1 MNFYI
6 EFKNITI
13 MARYV
18 TEFHLTHP
26 VNDLS
31 AAREYLQADNMT
43 EYLIDDLDYLKLT
56 RLQPSDIVNIQWDL
70 QDEQY
75 GLIYLDTA
83 IDLTD
88 DELAKIS
95 DWVSGQNND
104 GLGEGFEQQ
113 DFASGEDFEEYEY
126 EDEDG
131 DIQTDYEEVSTMASF
146 DWETNNYTFEKVSDS
161 EHITDSL
168 KRYSDLSYDDK
179 QYELETTYEYA
190 FSYLMNNLEDFVDVT
205 DENAIRDYIAEQ
217 VYIFMQNDPMFDPE
231 QLEAHGVDYDN
242 DFTEDLIEY
251 LINEIHTDYA

>member
-1 MNFYI
+1 
-6 EFKNITI
+6 

-18 TEFHLTHP
+18 TEFHLTHR
-26 VNDLS
+26 VNDLD

-56 RLQPSDIVNIQWDL
+56 RLQPSDIVNLQWDL

-95 DWVSGQNND
+95 EWVSGQNSD

-113 DFASGEDFEEYEY
+113 DFASGEDWEEYEY

-131 DIQTDYEEVSTMASF
+131 ETQTDYEEVSTMASF
-146 DWETNNYTFEKVSDS
+146 DWKTNNYTFKKVSDS
-161 EHITDSL
+161 QRVNDFYYNEDSGTV
-168 KRYSDLSYDDK
+168 KKYSDLSYQNKD
-179 QYELETTYEYA
+179 LEVIQTYEYA
-190 FSYLMNNLEDFVDVT
+190 FSYLINNLNEYVDIN
-205 DENAIRDYIAEQ
+205 DEQAVRDYITEQ
-217 VYIFMQNDPMFDPE
+217 VYIFVENDPMFDRE
-231 QLEAHGVDYDN
+231 QMEMHGVIYD
-242 DFTEDLIEY
+242 DQFTVDLIDY
-251 LINEIHTDYA
+251 LINKIYEE

>member
-1 MNFYI
+1 
-6 EFKNITI
+6 

-56 RLQPSDIVNIQWDL
+56 RLQPSDIVNLQWDL
-70 QDEQY
+70 RDEQH

-95 DWVSGQNND
+95 EWVSGQNSD

-113 DFASGEDFEEYEY
+113 DFASGEDWEEYEY

-131 DIQTDYEEVSTMASF
+131 ETQTDYEEVNTMASF
-146 DWETNNYTFEKVSDS
+146 DWKTNNYTFEKISDS
-161 EHITDSL
+161 QRVNDFYYNEDSGTV
-168 KRYSDLSYDDK
+168 KKYSDLSYQNKD
-179 QYELETTYEYA
+179 LEVIQTYEYA
-190 FSYLMNNLEDFVDVT
+190 FSYLINNLNEYVDIN
-205 DENAIRDYIAEQ
+205 DEQAVRDYITEQ
-217 VYIFMQNDPMFDPE
+217 VYIFVENDPMFDRE
-231 QLEAHGVDYDN
+231 QMEMHGVIYD
-242 DFTEDLIEY
+242 DQFTVDLIDY
-251 LINEIHTDYA
+251 LINKIYEE

>member
-1 MNFYI
+1 
-6 EFKNITI
+6 

-26 VNDLS
+26 VNDLD

-56 RLQPSDIVNIQWDL
+56 RLQPSDIVNLQWDL
-70 QDEQY
+70 QDKQY

-95 DWVSGQNND
+95 DWVSGQNSD

-113 DFASGEDFEEYEY
+113 DFAAGEDWEEYEY

-131 DIQTDYEEVSTMASF
+131 DTQTDYEEVSTMASF
-146 DWETNNYTFEKVSDS
+146 DWKTNNYSFKKISDS
-161 EHITDSL
+161 RRVNDFYYNEESRTM
-168 KRYSDLSYDDK
+168 RNYSDLSEQEK
-179 QYELETTYEYA
+179 NNELIQTYEYA
-190 FSYLMNNLEDFVDVT
+190 FTYMMNNLDSYIDTTNDRAVK
-205 DENAIRDYIAEQ
+205 DYIAEQ
-217 VYIFMQNDPMFDPE
+217 VYIFMGNDPMFDKDQIE
-231 QLEAHGVDYDN
+231 LHGINYDN
-242 DFTEDLIEY
+242 GFAEDLIDFLY
-251 LINEIHTDYA
+251 NEFLEQ